1 MANIVG
7 EDHLA
12 YVKDQIKTRQEI
24 LGKPSKTSSDIVW
37 ENASTSW
44 VRLLSSVDIR
54 DQIILKF
61 DETTYQDITGSDEG
75 ASFRNEFLGLENY
88 KDNQLSQELVLQ
100 GGTLNNT
107 KAKFGITN
115 NTSNLPNSDYNYGFG
130 GTDFGIKPMPGI
142 TKFDSKTYSNGS
154 LRKATLSILAHNQK
168 QFEYLESVYLRL
180 GYTMLVE
187 WGNSNFP
194 LSTDEYASTQD
205 ISELTLQ
212 NEFLTGFDKGT
223 DLFYTKIEALR
234 EKSKGNYDAFLGRVT
249 NFSWE
254 FTKEGSYNISLDLM
268 SIGSVIESLKINTA
282 LDNINYILP
291 SGSTPEEDSNNPTP
305 EEDRP
310 TALEVAIDLL
320 TTTQVEVL
328 PVTVKSQTSN
338 TRLGSTNTFV
348 NKTVT
353 SPTKTVLTEEEAKAL
368 DLETTAFSKSGTIL
382 SCNAAYGNSTQESK
396 HYLRLGTLLEFIN
409 RKLLV
414 YDKNQ
419 NPALIS
425 IDTSEDTYCYSNG
438 FSFSGDPSKMVNRLD
453 INLGD
458 EKISAFPN
466 LPEFH
471 TKVGTERVG
480 KVMNLFYEKEYLKG
494 LIRSNSDEE
503 GNLSIYQFLN
513 QILIDTNR
521 CLGGVNKL
529 KLRVV
534 EKTFAGS
541 NSENTQTFE
550 AVGEAQFVAFNPG
563 SVGEFTDSDAIAIS
577 DSLFQ
582 TATITASRITE
593 KVTRQVLEIYDEV
606 PFKKIDTSPVFNIYG
621 FNNNEGNFVRDYQL
635 NTTLDKDFAT
645 MISIGAQATG
655 RAVGVDATVFSKWN
669 IGLVDRVIPT
679 KLDIEKAEQSN
690 AKSRVDFAILRET
703 YKDYLRKL
711 KGAGTLSQTNYPG
724 VAGQNDT
731 FDGYGFPNLY
741 LSTTDNDNPTFTKF
755 LSIQKEFFNKVLS
768 YDAERKGITTP
779 FVGFLPINL
788 SLTFDGLSG
797 IRIFDKLTIDSRYL
811 PKNYGETLNFIITE
825 LDHNIENNKW
835 ITRVGTQSVAKLFDE
850 RPEVAIEEQ
859 IARVIEESIIE
870 EDPVIIEEDPVVVEE
885 ETPEV
890 IDNRID
896 SYFYIDR
903 AIARDFRIGRRPK
916 GKRTNSVDEVLQYLN
931 NSPYVQDKF
940 RKFLNRLLERYPK
953 DFRFNINSTTRKLNT
968 TTGVGIGSTHVW
980 GFAIDMSIYKAF
992 PKGDDV
998 DGDLVP
1004 SKDKLYVRYG
1014 TPAGALKW
1022 SKLGV
1027 PDIAKEFGLRWGGTW
1042 TTGGWIYDCVH
1053 FDAIP
1058 DWSTSLGETAKQVL
1072 FEKYPKVESL
1082 LQNRFERSQQ
1092 ILGGINQ
1099 TNFLRVSRENGKTV
1113 FKAGEL
1119 EFVNYYGMSP
1129 SSSQYV
1135 DLNDVKGT

>member
-12 YVKDQIKTRQEI
+12 YVKDQIKTRQDI

-44 VRLLSSVDIR
+44 VRLLSSVNIE
-54 DQIILKF
+54 DQIVLKF
-61 DETTYQDITGSDEG
+61 DETIYQDVTGSDNG

-88 KDNQLSQELVLQ
+88 KGNQLSQELVLQ

-107 KAKFGITN
+107 KSKFGVTN
-115 NTSNLPNSDYNYGFG
+115 DTSNLPNSNYNYGFG

-142 TKFDSKTYSNGS
+142 TSFNSKTYSNGS
-154 LRKATLSILAHNQK
+154 LRKATISLIAHNRK
-168 QFEYLESVYLRL
+168 QFEYIESTYIRL

-187 WGNSNFP
+187 WGNSNYP
-194 LSTDEYASTQD
+194 LSVDEYASTQD

-223 DLFYTKIEALR
+223 DLFYTKIENLR
-234 EKSKGNYDAFLGRVT
+234 KKSKGNYDAFLGRVT

-254 FTKEGSYNISLDLM
+254 FTKEGSYIISLDLM
-268 SIGSVIESLKINTA
+268 SIGSVIESLKINTS
-282 LDNINYILP
+282 LDNIKYTLP
-291 SGSTPEEDSNNPTP
+291 SGSTPEESSNDPTP

-320 TTTQVEVL
+320 TTTQVEEV
-328 PVTVKSQTSN
+328 PVTVKSTFSN
-338 TRLGSTNTFV
+338 TRLGSTNQFV
-348 NKTVT
+348 NKTIT
-353 SPTKTVLTEEEAKAL
+353 SPIKTSLTEEEAKSL
-368 DLETTAFSKSGTIL
+368 NLETTAFTKPNNIL
-382 SCNAAYGNSTQESK
+382 SCNAAYGNETQESK
-396 HYLRLGTLLEFIN
+396 HYLRLGVLLEFIN

-425 IDTSEDTYCYSNG
+425 IDNSEDTYCYSNG
-438 FSFSGDPSKMVNRLD
+438 YSFSGDPSKMINKLD
-453 INLGD
+453 VNLGD
-458 EKISAFPN
+458 EEIKVFPS

-471 TKVGTERVG
+471 TKIGTERVG

-494 LIRSNSDEE
+494 LIKSKSDEE
-503 GNLSIYQFLN
+503 GNLSIYEFLN

-521 CLGGVNKL
+521 FLGGVNKL

-541 NSENTQTFE
+541 NSESTQTFE
-550 AVGEAQFVAFNPG
+550 AVGEAQFVAFNPDAT
-563 SVGEFTDSDAIAIS
+563 GEFADSDDIAIS

-582 TATITASRITE
+582 TATITASRPTEPIT
-593 KVTRQVLEIYDEV
+593 KQVLEIYDEV
-606 PFKKIDTSPVFNIYG
+606 PFKKIDTNPVFNIYG
-621 FNNNEGNFVRDYQL
+621 FNGNAGNFVRDYQL
-635 NTTLDKDFAT
+635 TTTLDKDFAT

-655 RAVGVDATVFSKWN
+655 RAVGEDATVFSKWN
-669 IGLVDRVIPT
+669 IGLVDRIIPT
-679 KLDIEKAEQSN
+679 KLDIEKAGQEN
-690 AKSRVDFAILRET
+690 AQSRVDFAKLRET
-703 YKDYLRKL
+703 YKNYLRKL
-711 KGAGTLSQTNYPG
+711 KSSSELSFTNNPG
-724 VAGQNDT
+724 VAGQVNT
-731 FDGYGFPNLY
+731 FAGYGFPDLY
-741 LSTTDNDNPTFTKF
+741 LSTTGNNNPTFTKF
-755 LSIQKEFFNKVLS
+755 LSIQREFFNKILS

-797 IRIFDKLTIDSRYL
+797 IRIFDQLTIDSRYL
-811 PKNYGETLNFIITE
+811 PKNYGETLTFIITE
-825 LDHNIENNKW
+825 LDHVIENNKW
-835 ITRVGTQSVAKLFDE
+835 ITKIGTQSRAKLFDE

-859 IARVIEESIIE
+859 ITRVIEESIIE
-870 EDPVIIEEDPVVVEE
+870 LDPVVEE

-916 GKRTNSVDEVLQYLN
+916 GRRTNSVDEVLQYIN
-931 NSPYVQDKF
+931 NSPYVQNKF
-940 RKFLNRLLERYPK
+940 RKFLNGLLERYPK
-953 DFRFNINSTTRKLNT
+953 DFRFNINSITRKLDT

-992 PKGDDV
+992 PEGDDV

-1004 SKDKLYVRYG
+1004 SKDKLYVKYG

-1027 PDIAKEFGLRWGGTW
+1027 PDIAKAAGLRWGGTW
-1042 TTGGWIYDCVH
+1042 TAGTWVYDCVH

-1058 DWSTSLGETAKQVL
+1058 DWTSVSENAKEVL
-1072 FEKYPKVESL
+1072 FEKYPKIQTL
-1082 LQNRFERSQQ
+1082 LLNRTKRSKE
-1092 ILGGINQ
+1092 ILGAINQ
-1099 TNFLRVSRENGKTV
+1099 TNFLRISNENGKTV
-1113 FKAGEL
+1113 FSAGEL
-1119 EFVNYYGMSP
+1119 EFVNFYGLP
-1129 SSSQYV
+1129 SSSPQYV
-1135 DLNDVKGT
+1135 DINDVKGT